1 MGKLDISLYVLKE
14 VVAGLGPVFSTYDVS
29 EDVRMTKAHLNLAD
43 DKLYNRFVGEA
54 LSFHRA
60 KLKIVETGKRS
71 SRGTQWKK
79 I

>member
-1 MGKLDISLYVLKE
+1 
-14 VVAGLGPVFSTYDVS
+14 VA

-54 LSFHRA
+54 LSLHRA